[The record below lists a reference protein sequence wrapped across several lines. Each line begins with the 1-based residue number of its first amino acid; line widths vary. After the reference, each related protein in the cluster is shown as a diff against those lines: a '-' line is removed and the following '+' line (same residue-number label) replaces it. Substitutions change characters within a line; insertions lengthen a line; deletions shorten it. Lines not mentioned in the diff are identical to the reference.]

1 MLLSGSRCLPSCGAN
16 DYQSTFCG
24 RLLSPIVRIPNFLPF
39 FSARENVFLRL
50 SSSLDWFERQSFL
63 YFLGWNTNK
72 LQFQNLKASL
82 KTSSKGL
89 VLKTNKKY
97 LNSLENILCVPR
109 W

>member
-24 RLLSPIVRIPNFLPF
+24 RLLSPIVRIPNFLQF

-50 SSSLDWFERQSFL
+50 SSSLDWFER
-63 YFLGWNTNK
+63 
-72 LQFQNLKASL
+72 
-82 KTSSKGL
+82 L
-89 VLKTNKKY
+89 VLKTNKKD
-97 LNSLENILCVPR
+97 LISLENILCVPR